1 MKAKTQTLRGYMKL
15 ASLVLF
21 ASAMFLYS
29 AVAFSADSTPVEELE
44 QRISLKKYMLPEE
57 VPGEGEQV
65 TKINPVAYSL
75 SEANQVRIGSFI
87 DDYEL
92 TIITKRNSLVYFSK
106 NNEMETGK
114 IFFQVLTVFSK
125 LDSTEVT
132 GGVQADVFD
141 INEPVYTIIKAVANC
156 GENTLTL
163 NSTEYFDAQ
172 NKVVPTL
179 STNIPQS
186 AAKPQEQNIDGQLLK
201 IACEKF
207 EAAKSA
213 DPKADKNRREL
224 LINPK
229 GQSVPKAR

>member
-1 MKAKTQTLRGYMKL
+1 MKL
-15 ASLVLF
+15 AGLFLF
-21 ASAMFLYS
+21 ASAILMS
-29 AVAFSADSTPVEELE
+29 AQVLAADTNPVEELE
-44 QRISLKKYMLPEE
+44 KRISLKKYILPEE
-57 VPGEGEQV
+57 VPGEGEQL

-75 SEANQVRIGSFI
+75 SESNQVRLGSII

-92 TIITKRNSLVYFSK
+92 AIITKRNSLVYFSK
-106 NNEMETGK
+106 NNEMETGN
-114 IFFQVLTVFSK
+114 IFFQVLTIFSK

-132 GGVQADVFD
+132 GGIQADVFD
-141 INEPVYTIIKAVANC
+141 IKEPVYTIIKAVANC
-156 GENTLTL
+156 TENTLLL
-163 NSTEYFDAQ
+163 NSTEYFDAE

-207 EAAKSA
+207 EAAKTA

-229 GQSVPKAR
+229 GQSAPKNAN